1 MKTNVTKRI
10 VTLVLAFVMVF
21 TTVCIGTTE
30 VEAAEQ
36 DWTIVYASSDVES
49 ASSGSEVKL
58 QFSVTNNSGVQVLIL
73 TSARVGMKLSLY
85 DSTGSLVNAENNP
98 LTVNASNLEPY
109 ESGYVYC
116 DIWKTGIPSGDYYY
130 GITFDSNV
138 YYNIVIGQKKTGAKI
153 NQTQAIVT
161 KGFTKKLA
169 VTGAKVKAWKTKNAK
184 IAKVDKNG
192 KVTGVKAGKTT
203 VYAVTEDGQNLI
215 CKVTVK
221 ENKYSA
227 TKVTGSDVDSG
238 KCVMEVYK
246 ASFDKSG
253 NLVMTARIVN
263 NTTDYITALR
273 NVKITVKDA
282 SGKVIGTYKTGRYN
296 ITVSAYSAKDV
307 KFTLKKSSLKKKNF
321 DLRNVVITRNSGS
334 YYYR

>member
-10 VTLVLAFVMVF
+10 VTLVLAFVLVF
-21 TTVCIGTTE
+21 TTVCTGATV
-30 VEAAEQ
+30 VEAAEKFT
-36 DWTIVYASSDVES
+36 TIVTPAQAEQATAGTEVKTPFSLTKSYGFAAQIMTETPVDMTITVYDSAGNKVQWADNPYQVSS
-49 ASSGSEVKL
+49 SSGDWKY
-58 QFSVTNNSGVQVLIL
+58 TDGVYSFVD
-73 TSARVGMKLSLY
+73 AVP
-85 DSTGSLVNAENNP
+85 DVDA
-98 LTVNASNLEPY
+98 
-109 ESGYVYC
+109 
-116 DIWKTGIPSGDYYY
+116 GDYYY
-130 GITFDSNV
+130 GITFSQSTK
-138 YYNIVIGQKKTGAKI
+138 YLLYIFQYNGGAKI
-153 NQTQAIVT
+153 SNTNAIVT
-161 KGFTKKLA
+161 KGFTKKLS